1 MAFTIV
7 WKNPPSMFEMQIVA
21 KSKLMVPEILIPTE
35 GENSEELTFADLIVS
50 DSGSDIDS
58 D

>member
-1 MAFTIV
+1 
-7 WKNPPSMFEMQIVA
+7 MFEMQIVA